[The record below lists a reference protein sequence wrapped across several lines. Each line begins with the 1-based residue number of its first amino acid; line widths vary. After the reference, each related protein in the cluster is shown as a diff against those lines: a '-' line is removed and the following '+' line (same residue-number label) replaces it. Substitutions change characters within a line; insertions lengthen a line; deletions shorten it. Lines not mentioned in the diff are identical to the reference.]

1 MVRPIVFFFGLSC
14 RGATVP
20 SAMGWVAMRFLLY
33 LSWMGIGGGFLIF
46 FITVGASA
54 NGAHDPQAPIHVLVG
69 IAILFLGAILR
80 AVLAIE
86 ENTRRA

>member
-1 MVRPIVFFFGLSC
+1 
-14 RGATVP
+14 
-20 SAMGWVAMRFLLY
+20 
-33 LSWMGIGGGFLIF
+33 MGIGFGFLIF
-46 FITVGASA
+46 FVSVGADA
-54 NGAHDPQAPIHVLVG
+54 NGFHDPALPARLAAG